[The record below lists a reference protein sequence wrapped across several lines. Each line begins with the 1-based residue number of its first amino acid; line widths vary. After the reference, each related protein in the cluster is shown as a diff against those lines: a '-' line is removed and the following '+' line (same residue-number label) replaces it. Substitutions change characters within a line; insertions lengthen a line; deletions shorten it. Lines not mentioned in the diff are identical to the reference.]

1 MTFLLWSSAGPST
14 TSSGTAMEPMA
25 GQDAVPDGNLGKY
38 VVSVTKFKQMNYL
51 LVKISS

>member
-1 MTFLLWSSAGPST
+1 
-14 TSSGTAMEPMA
+14 MEPMA

-51 LVKISS
+51 LVKYCHNFYNIDVE